1 MKGWIVNRVAK
12 WLRGRDFIPT
22 SITTYASATDLA
34 GRAAMQLSVV
44 YRCVDLISNS
54 VAQLPIRIYDREKRL
69 VDGSLSYVVNER
81 PNNTINRYNF
91 VKLLVSSMLLR
102 GNAYAVIER
111 DSMGEAI
118 ALRYVDSDNV
128 TIKAVIGEEDGL
140 TRDIFYVINGRAY
153 EAINVLHLINYTYD
167 GINGVSTIWHACNS
181 LTIAKSSEDSA
192 KSFFTGGCNVGG
204 ILTVNSMMSKEQKEK
219 LKESWQDAFRPA
231 SGTPQGVAVLEGS
244 MSYSPVT
251 VKPAE
256 AQLLESR
263 QYNVVDIC
271 RFFGVSPTKAFD
283 LTKSSYST
291 IEAESLAF
299 LSDTLQPILAR
310 VECELQAKLLT
321 QEQRQQ
327 FTISFDTT
335 PLLRTDKSSLATY
348 FSTMFNVG
356 ALSQNEIRRQID
368 LPPIAGGDR
377 HYVQVNLMATGENNN
392 STGNGTE

>member
-1 MKGWIVNRVAK
+1 MKGWLVNRVAK

-22 SITTYASATDLA
+22 SITTFASATDLA

-69 VDGSLSYVVNER
+69 VDGALSYVINER
-81 PNNTINRYNF
+81 PNSTINRYNF

-102 GNAYAVIER
+102 GNAFAVIER
-111 DSMGEAI
+111 DMRGEVV

-128 TIKAVIGEEDGL
+128 TIKIVVGEEDGL
-140 TRDIFYVINGRAY
+140 TRDVFYVINGQAY
-153 EAINVLHLINYTYD
+153 ESVNVLHLINYTYD
-167 GINGVSTIWHACNS
+167 GINGVSTIWHAVNS
-181 LTIAKSSEDSA
+181 LTIAKNSEDSA
-192 KSFFTGGCNVGG
+192 KSFFAGGCNVGG
-204 ILTVNSMMSKEQKEK
+204 ILTVNSMLSKEQKEK
-219 LKESWQDAFRPA
+219 LKETWQAAFRPS

-244 MSYSPVT
+244 MTYSPVT

-310 VECELQAKLLT
+310 LECELQAKLLT
-321 QEQRQQ
+321 IEQRQQ
-327 FTISFDTT
+327 FSISFDTT
-335 PLLRTDKSSLATY
+335 PLLRTDKSSLANY

-356 ALSQNEIRRQID
+356 ALSQNEIRKQID
-368 LPPIAGGDR
+368 LPPIAGGDK
-377 HYVQVNLMATGENNN
+377 HYVQVNLMATGEN
-392 STGNGTE
+392 STGNGAE